1 VVADEVGDGGGEGD
15 LAAGGG
21 GLGFTAV
28 DQPFDLGEGVGDGE
42 AAAKQVE
49 VVEVEGGEF
58 APSQSGV
65 GGGDDE
71 GVVAGVDGVGE
82 VGDLAGAEESHLGGG
97 DARETDAANG

>member
-1 VVADEVGDGGGEGD
+1 VVADEVGDGGGESD

-42 AAAKQVE
+42 GAAEQVE

-82 VGDLAGAEESHLGGG
+82 VGDLIGPEESHLGRIEAGKSNP
-97 DARETDAANG
+97 ANR